1 MTAQDP
7 LPPRDR
13 DGYLSD
19 PSHWEPAVAEAIAAA
34 EGLTLTPEHW
44 ELIELVREFY
54 RQHEVAPAMRPLVKR
69 VKERLGA
76 DKGNS
81 LYLLRLFPESPAKR
95 LAKIAGLPRPSNCL

>member
-1 MTAQDP
+1 MPAHTA

-13 DGYLSD
+13 DGFLADPASWD
-19 PSHWEPAVAEAIAAA
+19 PSVAEALAGA
-34 EGLTLTPEHW
+34 EGLTLEAEHW

-69 VKERLGA
+69 VRERLGA

-81 LYLLRLFPESPAKR
+81 LYLLRLFPDSPAKR
-95 LAKIAGLPRPSNCL
+95 LAKIAGLPRPTNCL